1 MKVGFFHCWLGIYD
15 FEVAPACGGWRSIEM
30 GEIKLMALA
39 ALNPDTVFDSLQY
52 GFSQAVAV
60 PAMARRL
67 LLSGQVG
74 VDREENTVAPDLA
87 GQTEQALDNI
97 ERVLAAAGGR
107 MDQVAMLRIYIAESA
122 RHEQQVIAD
131 ALRARFPRNPP
142 ASSWILVSGLSLPEW
157 LIEIEAEAVLPG

>member
-30 GEIKLMALA
+30 GEIKLMALT

-74 VDREENTVAPDLA
+74 VDREGNTVAPDLA